1 MPIFKKGQ
9 KNCPGNTRALQ
20 SWKEHLESMSSGG
33 SKKVV
38 EKLESVQQSAVR
50 DPRAPDQR
58 GRVERVG
65 LFSFGEKETNV
76 DEEVE
81 WCP

>member
-1 MPIFKKGQ
+1 
-9 KNCPGNTRALQ
+9 
-20 SWKEHLESMSSGG
+20 MSSGG

-50 DPRAPDQR
+50 GPRAPDQR
-58 GRVERVG
+58 GGVEGAG

-76 DEEVE
+76 EKEVE